1 LTVSRTR
8 RALDLLEE
16 ELEDVEMSAEEVATA
31 VANLPMTV
39 EDWAAMIREK
49 VAVALKIKSIA

>member
-1 LTVSRTR
+1 MRQTLN
-8 RALDLLEE
+8 LLEE
-16 ELEDVEMSAEEVATA
+16 ELEEADLSDEEIALA

-49 VAVALKIKSIA
+49 VAVVLKINSLV